1 MSVETPTTSANELCQ
16 LCKKANHTAKNCP
29 NLPKCQLC
37 QKVGHTAH
45 DCKRETVC
53 QFCEA
58 KGHGADTCWKL
69 HGKSE
74 GQTLLPPNKT
84 TRLYGIANS
93 PISTLG
99 QTKIKISGI
108 EIPFHAVPNSIN
120 MPQDGILGI
129 NFLCTNR
136 AILNYSNKTL
146 NINGWIIPVHLSTH
160 RNSCLS
166 IREDIGAEGNLINQS
181 LLPDAR
187 VDRSQSINLHGIDG
201 RSISSVGRAMINIY
215 HTDAQFHVLP
225 DEIDLIGDGI
235 LGSDFLVQTGAI
247 IDFGKKILQIGKTTA
262 PMYTKREVY
271 TLNTDITELST
282 TSTCRLSDTFSH
294 GTLTQEIITD
304 FGVENTRDNSE
315 LYVFSSS
322 AEGNLCDS
330 GESRMQRLK
339 SIIDTSHLDTSEL
352 DSIDSLLQ
360 EHSDRFYLEGDEL
373 PATNVVEHKITTV
386 DDIPVNQKQY
396 RLPHS
401 LREEVKRQVD
411 DLYKKGIIRHSLSP
425 YSSALWVVPKKAR
438 ADGVPRWRVV
448 VDFRPLN
455 EKTVPMSHPLP
466 NITDIFDSIVGSVYF
481 TVIDCVSGFHQIKM
495 HPEDAHKTAFST
507 PDGHFE
513 FVRVPFG
520 LRNAAVEYQRAMN
533 VTFDG
538 LIGKGIFVFMDD
550 VVIYAKSLDEHH
562 RLFNEVMDRLRKANW
577 KLEPDTCEVLKREVS
592 YLGHL
597 ISKDGIKPDPK
608 KIEAVKLFPDPKNQK
623 NVRQFIGLAGYCRRF
638 IDHFAKKAKPLTLLL
653 QKDIPFMWD
662 GECERAFDTLK
673 TALCTAPFL
682 QYPDFT
688 DALSRNPPETCEIRA
703 VTRAQTQRA
712 NNLIPEPTQQVD
724 SLEFPKGPITRAQ
737 ARLANQTKKPNPQD
751 IATPRKSDDDSPE
764 IVTTPPDDSPEIV
777 TAPLDQ
783 VASDKTTVSDIRP
796 NEDPPEEPKGV
807 DIDNEVRTLTPRP
820 LSLVETKEPLELRQ
834 GAIMYFVNSKGL
846 PLDASALGLEKLK
859 RLDYEYHLDPG
870 EVALVKDKRVA
881 YQFVACLTHDGSQ
894 KRKFLGLTSQN
905 LKKLANSL
913 GLISWRYS
921 KKFFKTRKL
930 S

>member
-438 ADGVPRWRVV
+438 ADGKWRFRLAEF
-448 VDFRPLN
+448 DF
-455 EKTVPMSHPLP
+455 
-466 NITDIFDSIVGSVYF
+466 
-481 TVIDCVSGFHQIKM
+481 QIIYK
-495 HPEDAHKTAFST
+495 EGKFNTA
-507 PDGHFE
+507 
-513 FVRVPFG
+513 
-520 LRNAAVEYQRAMN
+520 A
-533 VTFDG
+533 
-538 LIGKGIFVFMDD
+538 
-550 VVIYAKSLDEHH
+550 
-562 RLFNEVMDRLRKANW
+562 
-577 KLEPDTCEVLKREVS
+577 
-592 YLGHL
+592 
-597 ISKDGIKPDPK
+597 
-608 KIEAVKLFPDPKNQK
+608 
-623 NVRQFIGLAGYCRRF
+623 
-638 IDHFAKKAKPLTLLL
+638 
-653 QKDIPFMWD
+653 
-662 GECERAFDTLK
+662 
-673 TALCTAPFL
+673 
-682 QYPDFT
+682 